1 MLYGRKHCE
10 HPILG
15 NGYGMAVDLVYEYT
29 SKGAFHHYQS
39 IPALAMST
47 VFRLSTVEQSGMLC
61 EEAMLRPAT
70 EFLGRGAELH
80 RIRGV
85 RALHHD
91 ALEEIAAE
99 HSVRITKPLVES
111 ERVGV

>member
-1 MLYGRKHCE
+1 MGNERRNSTRAATPGAELSEKTMLG
-10 HPILG
+10 
-15 NGYGMAVDLVYEYT
+15 
-29 SKGAFHHYQS
+29 
-39 IPALAMST
+39 
-47 VFRLSTVEQSGMLC
+47 
-61 EEAMLRPAT
+61 PAT

-99 HSVRITKPLVES
+99 HAVRLTEPLVET
-111 ERVGV
+111 ERVSV